1 MCGFGALPA
10 ARGYPYGVEPVY
22 GTILEVARGM
32 WALQGIR
39 FTEVD
44 FQKFPRAGGAV
55 VAINHTGYLDFTF
68 GGKPAYSAGRRK
80 IRYMAKQEVFDNSKS
95 GPIMRALH
103 HIPVDR
109 EAGADA
115 YAAAVRALKAGELVG
130 VYPEATH
137 SRSFELKGFKSGAA
151 RMAIEA
157 GVPIVPV
164 VVWGAQQ
171 LWTKGLPKQLGR
183 NKFRILVG
191 VCDPLEPEGPADQ
204 LTARL
209 KSEMQAMLLQ
219 LQDLYG
225 PHPQGEPWVPRRL
238 GGSAPTLEEAD
249 AMDAADLDERRRRR
263 EDRQGD
269 GA

>member
-1 MCGFGALPA
+1 M
-10 ARGYPYGVEPVY
+10 EPVY
-22 GTILEVARGM
+22 GTIIKVARGM
-32 WALQGIR
+32 WAYQGIK

-44 FQKFPRAGGAV
+44 FHKFPRTGGAV
-55 VAINHTGYLDFTF
+55 VAINHTGYLDFPF
-68 GGKPAYSAGRRK
+68 AGKPADEAGHRK
-80 IRYMAKQEVFDNSKS
+80 VRFMAKQEVFDNSKT
-95 GPIMRALH
+95 GPIMRALR

-109 EAGADA
+109 EAGATA
-115 YAAAVRALKAGELVG
+115 YQAAVDALKAGELVG

-157 GVPIVPV
+157 NVPIVPV

-171 LWTKGLPKQLGR
+171 IWTKGLPKQLGR
-183 NKFRILVG
+183 NKFRIVIG
-191 VCDPLEPEGPADQ
+191 VCDPLDPVGPPDE

-209 KSEMQAMLLQ
+209 KDSMQAMLLQ

-225 PHPQGEPWVPRRL
+225 PHPQGEPWVPARL
-238 GGSAPTLEEAD
+238 GGTAPTLEEAD
-249 AMDAADLDERRRRR
+249 AMDAADLDERRRAR
-263 EDRQGD
+263 EERQAD

>member
-1 MCGFGALPA
+1 M
-10 ARGYPYGVEPVY
+10 EPVY
-22 GTILEVARGM
+22 GTIIKVARGM
-32 WALQGIR
+32 WAYQGIK

-44 FQKFPRAGGAV
+44 FHKFPRTGGAV
-55 VAINHTGYLDFTF
+55 VAINHTGYLDFPF
-68 GGKPAYSAGRRK
+68 AGKPADEAGHRK
-80 IRYMAKQEVFDNSKS
+80 VRFMAKQEVFDNSKT
-95 GPIMRALH
+95 GPIMRALR

-109 EAGADA
+109 EAGATA
-115 YAAAVRALKAGELVG
+115 YQAAVDALKSGELVG

-157 GVPIVPV
+157 NVPIVPV

-171 LWTKGLPKQLGR
+171 VWTKGLPKQLGR
-183 NKFRILVG
+183 NKFRVVIG
-191 VCDPLEPEGPADQ
+191 VCDPLDPVGPPDE

-209 KSEMQAMLLQ
+209 KESMQAMLLQ

-225 PHPQGEPWVPRRL
+225 PHPQGEPWVPARL
-238 GGSAPTLEEAD
+238 GGTAPTLEEAD
-249 AMDAADLDERRRRR
+249 AMDAADLDERRRAR
-263 EDRQGD
+263 EERQAD

>member
-1 MCGFGALPA
+1 
-10 ARGYPYGVEPVY
+10 
-22 GTILEVARGM
+22 M
-32 WALQGIR
+32 WAYQGIK

-44 FQKFPRAGGAV
+44 FHKFPRTGGAV
-55 VAINHTGYLDFTF
+55 VAINHTGYLDFPF
-68 GGKPAYSAGRRK
+68 AGKPADEAGHRK
-80 IRYMAKQEVFDNSKS
+80 VRFMAKQEVFDNSKT
-95 GPIMRALH
+95 GPIMRALR

-109 EAGADA
+109 EAGATA
-115 YAAAVRALKAGELVG
+115 YQAAVDALKSGELVG

-157 GVPIVPV
+157 NVPIVPV

-171 LWTKGLPKQLGR
+171 VWTKGLPKQLGR
-183 NKFRILVG
+183 NKFRIVIG
-191 VCDPLEPEGPADQ
+191 VCDPLDPVGPPDE

-209 KSEMQAMLLQ
+209 KESMQAMLLQ

-225 PHPQGEPWVPRRL
+225 PHPQGEPWVPARL
-238 GGSAPTLEEAD
+238 GGTAPTLEEAD
-249 AMDAADLDERRRRR
+249 AMDAADLDERRRAR
-263 EDRQGD
+263 EERQAD

>member
-1 MCGFGALPA
+1 M
-10 ARGYPYGVEPVY
+10 EPVY
-22 GTILEVARGM
+22 GTIIKVARGM
-32 WALQGIR
+32 WAYQGIK

-44 FQKFPRAGGAV
+44 FHKFPRTGGAV
-55 VAINHTGYLDFTF
+55 VAINHTGYLDFPF
-68 GGKPAYSAGRRK
+68 AGKPADEAGHRK
-80 IRYMAKQEVFDNSKS
+80 VRFMAKQEVFDNSKT
-95 GPIMRALH
+95 GPIMRALR

-109 EAGADA
+109 EAGATA
-115 YAAAVRALKAGELVG
+115 YQAAVDALKSGELVG

-157 GVPIVPV
+157 NVPIVPV

-171 LWTKGLPKQLGR
+171 VWTKGLPKQLGR
-183 NKFRILVG
+183 NKFRIVIG
-191 VCDPLEPEGPADQ
+191 VCDPLDPVGPPDE

-209 KSEMQAMLLQ
+209 KESMQAMLLQ

-225 PHPQGEPWVPRRL
+225 PHPQGEPWVPARL
-238 GGSAPTLEEAD
+238 GGTAPTLEEAD
-249 AMDAADLDERRRRR
+249 AMDAADLDERRRAR
-263 EDRQGD
+263 EERQAD

>member
-1 MCGFGALPA
+1 
-10 ARGYPYGVEPVY
+10 
-22 GTILEVARGM
+22 M
-32 WALQGIR
+32 WAYQGIK

-44 FQKFPRAGGAV
+44 FHKFPRTGGAV
-55 VAINHTGYLDFTF
+55 VAINHTGYLDFPF
-68 GGKPAYSAGRRK
+68 AGKPADEAGHRK
-80 IRYMAKQEVFDNSKS
+80 VRFMAKQEVFDNSKT
-95 GPIMRALH
+95 GPIMRALR

-109 EAGADA
+109 EAGASA
-115 YAAAVRALKAGELVG
+115 YEAAVDALKAGELVG

-171 LWTKGLPKQLGR
+171 IWTKGLPKQLGR
-183 NKFRILVG
+183 KKFRILIG
-191 VCDPLEPEGPADQ
+191 VCDPLDPVGPPDE

-209 KSEMQAMLLQ
+209 KESMQAMLLK

-249 AMDAADLDERRRRR
+249 AMDAADLDERRRLR
-263 EDRQGD
+263 EERQAD

>member
-1 MCGFGALPA
+1 
-10 ARGYPYGVEPVY
+10 
-22 GTILEVARGM
+22 M
-32 WALQGIR
+32 WAYQGIK

-44 FQKFPRAGGAV
+44 FHKFPRTGGAV
-55 VAINHTGYLDFTF
+55 VAINHTGYLDFPF
-68 GGKPAYSAGRRK
+68 AGKPADEAGHRK
-80 IRYMAKQEVFDNSKS
+80 VRFMAKQEVFDNSKT
-95 GPIMRALH
+95 GPIMRALR

-109 EAGADA
+109 EAGATA
-115 YAAAVRALKAGELVG
+115 YQAAVDALKSGELVG

-157 GVPIVPV
+157 NVPIVPV

-171 LWTKGLPKQLGR
+171 VWTKGLPKQLGR
-183 NKFRILVG
+183 NKFRVVIG
-191 VCDPLEPEGPADQ
+191 VCDPLDPVGPPDE

-209 KSEMQAMLLQ
+209 KESMQAMLLQ

-225 PHPQGEPWVPRRL
+225 PHPQGEPWVPARL
-238 GGSAPTLEEAD
+238 GGTAPTLEEAD
-249 AMDAADLDERRRRR
+249 AMDAADLDERRRAR
-263 EDRQGD
+263 EERQAD

>member
-1 MCGFGALPA
+1 M
-10 ARGYPYGVEPVY
+10 EPVY
-22 GTILEVARGM
+22 GTIIKVARGM
-32 WALQGIR
+32 WAYQGIK

-44 FQKFPRAGGAV
+44 FQKFPREGGAV
-55 VAINHTGYLDFTF
+55 VAINHTGYLDFPF
-68 GGKPAYSAGRRK
+68 AGKPADDAGHRK
-80 IRYMAKQEVFDNSKS
+80 VRFMAKKEVFDNSKT
-95 GPIMRALH
+95 GPLMRGCK

-115 YAAAVRALKAGELVG
+115 YRAAVDALKAGELVG

-137 SRSFELKGFKSGAA
+137 SRSFELKDFKSGAA

-157 GVPIVPV
+157 NVPIVPV

-171 LWTKGLPKQLGR
+171 IWTKGLPKQLGR
-183 NKFRILVG
+183 NKFRVMIG
-191 VCDPLEPEGPADQ
+191 VCDPLDPVGPPDE

-209 KSEMQAMLLQ
+209 KTEMNTMLHQ

-225 PHPQGEPWVPRRL
+225 PHPQGEAWVPRRL

-249 AMDAADLDERRRRR
+249 AMDAADIEERRRLR
-263 EDRQGD
+263 EERHGS
-269 GA
+269 GENA